1 MIEIVFKFMFGR
13 AAGEEMYQLF
23 LTQMP
28 DNPVVL
34 LVLVCCS
41 MVFALFMTVMFY
53 QFIRSVMG
61 RKGR

>member
-23 LTQMP
+23 LERMP